1 MAQVGSKVGPEMRK
15 VARQKMFKEVSGVSM
30 CVSARASQDDP
41 KRTPNGPLRPKR
53 TSRRAQE
60 DVKTAQVTCQMV
72 KVTCQGFVT
81 LSR

>member
-1 MAQVGSKVGPEMRK
+1 
-15 VARQKMFKEVSGVSM
+15 MFG
-30 CVSARASQDDP
+30 AFWPSQDDP
-41 KRTPNGPLRPKR
+41 RRAPNRALRPKR

-72 KVTCQGFVT
+72 KVTCQRPVK